1 MPTAGDTDRKC
12 HLRNAA
18 EEHLEQGEEE
28 EAGVELTIGNAV
40 RVDMCAQEEC
50 GCNESNNASLYKHR
64 HVFST
69 QNRICEESWLCL
81 LPLELGRSLSLIYL
95 NYTLLSG

>member
-1 MPTAGDTDRKC
+1 MPTAGETDRKR

-28 EAGVELTIGNAV
+28 EAGVELAIGNAV

-50 GCNESNNASLYKHR
+50 GCNEGNNASLYKHR
-64 HVFST
+64 HVLST
-69 QNRICEESWLCL
+69 ENDTCEESWLCL
-81 LPLELGRSLSLIYL
+81 LTAWAGASAQST
-95 NYTLLSG
+95 YTLLLG